1 MTGILSNSQRAKA
14 LGNKEEQ
21 KGATAST
28 PNYALTTGD
37 VVIDGMT
44 PSRVGTSKA
53 VPALMCPDRP
63 TLAAQ
68 KQRVEGGAP
77 G

>member
-1 MTGILSNSQRAKA
+1 MTGLLSNSQRAKA

-44 PSRVGTSKA
+44 TSRVGSSLGMTTRKGCRGGMSCPSK
-53 VPALMCPDRP
+53 LD
-63 TLAAQ
+63 
-68 KQRVEGGAP
+68 G
-77 G
+77 

>member
-1 MTGILSNSQRAKA
+1 MTGLLSNSQRAKA

-44 PSRVGTSKA
+44 AS
-53 VPALMCPDRP
+53 
-63 TLAAQ
+63 Q
-68 KQRVEGGAP
+68 KYIPLKRST
-77 G
+77 